1 MVNQN
6 NNMDMSQLLNMISKM
21 DKRDLQASLQKAN
34 EIMNS
39 KDRDKIINELKKNM
53 Q

>member
-1 MVNQN
+1 MN
-6 NNMDMSQLLNMISKM
+6 NNMDMKQLLNMISKM
-21 DKRDLQASLQKAN
+21 DKKDLQASLQKAN

-39 KDRDKIINELKKNM
+39 SNRDKLIDELKKNM

>member
-1 MVNQN
+1 MNNN
-6 NNMDMSQLLNMISKM
+6 NNMDMKQLLNMISKM
-21 DKRDLQASLQKAN
+21 DKKDLQASLQKAN

-39 KDRDKIINELKKNM
+39 SNRDKLIDELKKNM